1 MVEITVEN
9 KVHVFDERTVSVKM
23 VGYSLVVTHKD
34 EVLLLVPF
42 NTVSKVIR
50 TATHKEEQQ

>member
-1 MVEITVEN
+1 MVEVTVEN
-9 KVHVFDERTVSVKM
+9 KVYVFEDRTVSVKI

-50 TATHKEEQQ
+50 TDKSAGEEK